1 MWRVGTNTEMGNVG
15 VVAMNLLVKENKMK
29 SVSPELTSYTCT
41 NCGDNVWFSDNKPV
55 FGIGGCFAVQGH
67 DYEFDDPTFEGEDNE

>member
-1 MWRVGTNTEMGNVG
+1 
-15 VVAMNLLVKENKMK
+15 MK

-41 NCGDNVWFSDNKPV
+41 NCGDNVWSSDNKPV

-67 DYEFDDPTFEGEDNE
+67 DYEFDDPQFEGEDNE